1 MASGSN
7 PFASGSA
14 GLKAGVVLDGKY
26 EMLGLLGAGGM
37 GEVYKARH
45 VHLHTF
51 RCIKVMK
58 PMLMADETYRQRFL
72 REARLAT
79 QIHHP
84 NIAVVHDFSI
94 LDDGTSYMVTE
105 YIDGIT
111 LRQWSTANGRFPLAL
126 AAEVAVQVLAGLDHV
141 HRRGLLHRDISADN
155 IMLAYDSDDRMVAK
169 IIDLGVAKDVSSNVD
184 TTQSGML
191 IGNPKYMSPEQLG
204 ELAEGEQLDGRAD
217 LYCLGVVLYEMLL
230 GVPPF
235 VSKTPNG
242 YIIKH
247 LTEQPPPFRKADPN
261 VEWPGG
267 LESVVFKTLEKD
279 RRKRYLTA
287 REFAQALEPFQTRS
301 TGTYTRAD
309 VERMQQS
316 GFEKTMVVPLPTEI
330 VHSDAMT
337 GALDPEESF
346 HLAFEDGRPSAF
358 EHYLETFPEAPF
370 VARVKECLEEAISY
384 EEAAKIGT
392 IETLR
397 DFIRSWPEGRHR
409 LEAEIR
415 LADLKEQAADS
426 AWQSAVAA
434 DSYTAIRSY
443 ATKFPAF
450 HAEEAERRIEERLAF
465 DAAAAIDTEDAWTA
479 YLETWGEDPHAD
491 AARQRLEA
499 ARGREE
505 TAWAA
510 AMEMR
515 TAAAWAA
522 YLDEFPDGR
531 RSADAERNRRES
543 AAFDEA
549 RTNRVALD
557 EFLRVYPDGLWAK
570 EARRAAKQF
579 ADDEDFADAK
589 KFDTAP
595 AFALYLTMHPDGAHR
610 DEARQREQAARD
622 REEAE
627 VRAREPHDFDHAW
640 ETGTTAAWDEYLT
653 RHRRS
658 PRLEEARHCRQE
670 AQEFELAVEMNTPVM
685 WRAFLKAW
693 PDGRHRLDAELRS
706 R

>member
-1 MASGSN
+1 MGSGSN
-7 PFASGSA
+7 PFAGGSA
-14 GLKAGVVLDGKY
+14 GLKPGVVLDGKY

-45 VHLHTF
+45 VHLNTF

-58 PMLMADETYRQRFL
+58 PMLMADEIYRMRFL

-84 NIAVVHDFSI
+84 NLAVVHDFSI

-105 YIDGIT
+105 YIDGTT
-111 LRQWSTANGRFPLAL
+111 LRQWSAQHGRFPLSL
-126 AAEVAVQVLAGLDHV
+126 AAEVGVQVLAGLDHI

-155 IMLAYDSDDRMVAK
+155 IMLMYDSDDRLIAK

-261 VEWPGG
+261 VDWPSG
-267 LESVVFKTLEKD
+267 LETAVFKALEKD
-279 RRKRYLTA
+279 RRRRYLTA
-287 REFAQALEPFQTRS
+287 REFAQALEPFLMRS
-301 TGTYTRAD
+301 TGTFTRAD
-309 VERMQQS
+309 VERMSQAQ
-316 GFEKTMVVPLPTEI
+316 FADTMIVPLPTEV
-330 VHSDAMT
+330 VHSDALT
-337 GALDPEESF
+337 GAMDPEESF

-358 EHYLETFPEAPF
+358 EEYLKTFPDSSF
-370 VARVKECLEEAISY
+370 VPRVQECLAEANDY
-384 EEAAKIGT
+384 EEAARIGS
-392 IETLR
+392 IDSLR
-397 DFIRSWPEGRHR
+397 DFIRAWPEGRHR

-426 AWQSAVAA
+426 AWDKAISA

-465 DAAAAIDTEDAWTA
+465 DAASAMDTEDAWKA
-479 YLETWGEDPHAD
+479 YLDKWGSDQHAA
-491 AARQRLEA
+491 AARQRLEE

-505 TAWAA
+505 TAWAV
-510 AMEMR
+510 AMGAR
-515 TAAAWAA
+515 TADAWSAF
-522 YLDEFPDGR
+522 LDEFPDGR
-531 RSADAERNRRES
+531 HSAEAEQHRREA

-549 RTNRVALD
+549 RKSGGNAID
-557 EFLRVYPDGLWAK
+557 DFLRAWPDGLWSK
-570 EARRAAKQF
+570 EAKQL
-579 ADDEDFADAK
+579 A
-589 KFDTAP
+589 
-595 AFALYLTMHPDGAHR
+595 
-610 DEARQREQAARD
+610 
-622 REEAE
+622 EAE
-627 VRAREPHDFDHAW
+627 LRKREPQDFDHAW
-640 ETGTTAAWDEYLT
+640 ETGTTEGWDEFLA
-653 RHRRS
+653 RHPESKRI
-658 PRLEEARHCRQE
+658 EEARHCRQE
-670 AQEFELAVEMNTPVM
+670 AHEFEMATKMNTPVM

>member
-1 MASGSN
+1 MASGTN
-7 PFASGSA
+7 PFAGGSGA
-14 GLKAGVVLDGKY
+14 LKPGVILDGKY

-51 RCIKVMK
+51 RCIKIMK
-58 PMLMADETYRQRFL
+58 PLLMADETYRQRFL

-84 NIAVVHDFSI
+84 NLAVVHDFSI

-105 YIDGIT
+105 YIDGTTI
-111 LRQWSTANGRFPLAL
+111 RQWSTQHGRFPLAL
-126 AAEVAVQVLAGLDHV
+126 AAEVAVQVLAGLDHI

-155 IMLAYDSDDRMVAK
+155 VMLAYDGDDRLVAK

-247 LTEQPPPFRKADPN
+247 LTEQPPPFRRADPD

-267 LESVVFKTLEKD
+267 LEAAVFKALEKD
-279 RRKRYLTA
+279 RRNRYLTA
-287 REFAQALEPFQTRS
+287 REFAQSIGAFMTRT

-316 GFEKTMVVPLPTEI
+316 GFEKTMVVALPTEV

-337 GALDPEESF
+337 GAMDPEESF
-346 HLAFEDGRPSAF
+346 HLAFEDGRPAAF
-358 EHYLETFPEAPF
+358 EQYLQVFPESSFAP
-370 VARVKECLEEAISY
+370 RVRECLAESVDY
-384 EEAAKIGT
+384 EDASKDPT
-392 IETLR
+392 IDTLR
-397 DFIRSWPEGRHR
+397 EFIKRWPEGRHR

-443 ATKFPAF
+443 AMKFPAF

-465 DAAAAIDTEDAWTA
+465 DGAAAMDTEHAWSE
-479 YLETWGEDPHAD
+479 YLETWGDDPHAG
-491 AARQRLEA
+491 AARERLES
-499 ARGREE
+499 ARSREE

-510 AMEMR
+510 AMSSR
-515 TAAAWAA
+515 TTGAWDA

-531 RSADAERNRRES
+531 RTADAERNRREA
-543 AAFDEA
+543 AAFEGA
-549 RTNRVALD
+549 RTSRSGIE
-557 EFLRVYPDGLWAK
+557 EFLLTYPDGLWAK
-570 EARRAAKQF
+570 DAKQL
-579 ADDEDFADAK
+579 ARQLGDDEDFADARK
-589 KFDTAP
+589 LDTA
-595 AFALYLTMHPDGAHR
+595 AAWALYLTMHPAGAHR
-610 DEARQREQAARD
+610 DEARRHADAARERD
-622 REEAE
+622 EAE
-627 VRAREPHDFDHAW
+627 VRAREPRDFDHAW
-640 ETGTTAAWDEYLT
+640 ETGTTAAWDEYLAS
-653 RHRRS
+653 HPRS
-658 PRLEEARHCRQE
+658 PRLDEARHCRQE
-670 AQEFELAVEMNTPVM
+670 AHEFEMAVEMNKPVM